1 MTVIRLDYFDP
12 YGRLNHTKV
21 IRLLDSIIVHSNII
35 QMLSYNNI
43 VIKIVHFVQVDDV
56 VTLLLY
62 CAVCL
67 SLIWLNW
74 PETFPREGRARS
86 CIRVAANW
94 QYNEV
99 TWQNTT
105 IHEMTDNDTDLLI
118 ATRDY
123 SSWHG
128 TTDNEMEWLM
138 NWFVCSCAQMSP
150 HNTPTGKKKKMKMKI
165 RT

>member
-67 SLIWLNW
+67 SLI
-74 PETFPREGRARS
+74 
-86 CIRVAANW
+86 
-94 QYNEV
+94 
-99 TWQNTT
+99 
-105 IHEMTDNDTDLLI
+105 
-118 ATRDY
+118 
-123 SSWHG
+123 
-128 TTDNEMEWLM
+128 
-138 NWFVCSCAQMSP
+138 
-150 HNTPTGKKKKMKMKI
+150 
-165 RT
+165 